1 MTFRF
6 IFLVSICLFAV
17 DASAQRRD
25 YLTPAEADA
34 VRNNQDIDTR
44 IAVLTYAIDRR
55 FAAVG
60 IDAKGPKRPIANP
73 ESTDDDWGAEPKGSK
88 SELLGDISHL
98 LEKAIDDID
107 NLAGHLP
114 AKAKDERKGVNIFN
128 KAVKS
133 LDASAKRWL
142 PLLKR
147 EFEATQDEATRAAAA
162 TSIDFCEQIVDAA
175 SKIK

>member
-1 MTFRF
+1 MTIRS
-6 IFLVSICLFAV
+6 IFFVVLFLLAIDV
-17 DASAQRRD
+17 SAQRRD

-55 FAAVG
+55 FAAMGV
-60 IDAKGPKRPIANP
+60 DAKGPKRPAANP

-88 SELLGDISHL
+88 TELLGDISHL

-114 AKAKDERKGVNIFN
+114 AKAKEERKGVNIFN

-147 EFEATQDEATRAAAA
+147 EFEAAQDEAAHAAAA

-175 SKIK
+175 SKIR